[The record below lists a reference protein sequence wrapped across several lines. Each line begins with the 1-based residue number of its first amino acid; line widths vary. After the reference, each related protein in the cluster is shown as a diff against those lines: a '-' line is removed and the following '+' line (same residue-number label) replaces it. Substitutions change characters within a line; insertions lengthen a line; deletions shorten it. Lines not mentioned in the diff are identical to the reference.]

1 MINVLAIVSI
11 WVPTLMFFSFE
22 GIMLSIC
29 LWMLHGLKKERAK
42 KRPIGF
48 VVTSGPESRSRS
60 AE

>member
-1 MINVLAIVSI
+1 MIDVLAIVSI
-11 WVPTLMFFSFE
+11 WVPTFVFFAFE
-22 GIMLSIC
+22 GLMLSVC

-48 VVTSGPESRSRS
+48 IISGPESRSRS